1 MAAIDDPVAPAPA
14 GDGGAAPST
23 AGGHNGHAKGNGRAN
38 GHAHPAAHA
47 NGNGHATVAL
57 GGNGHA
63 VALAPADGARIT
75 PTVTPAAPKPAVLR
89 VLARVLGGEVLPS
102 AFALLLGIAATL
114 YVRGYSFGESNQT
127 VYLLGG
133 LRDSAPWLLR
143 NDWLVSRTTEYHVT
157 FGALTRA
164 LMKLGVLEGGFVVGY
179 VLLVL
184 LAHLA
189 WLKLVRRLGGTHV
202 TYLVSVLL
210 YYLSN
215 GGIALGATEMFQDAA
230 FLPSNVANVAMLWGI
245 YLWVTGRLGRS
256 ALVLG
261 IAGAFHLNH
270 AVMATGLWAA
280 LSAWRWAAPP
290 TRPALSGAARQDA
303 PGRARLLPLAAGL
316 GLILF
321 LSLPNLLPVL
331 SATRAGAA
339 REGLSF
345 SEYVDTFVRLRA
357 PHHFDPSSWPL
368 TLWLGFLWPIPLA
381 VLAVRSVPKTPERR
395 EACRVFAVFCAA
407 MAVSLVGAG
416 VWYVSEPLIQMCFYR
431 FSIFPKLLS
440 CIGAAYWLGKL
451 TLPARKQ
458 ARFGVSAAIVAAV
471 VLGAVVL
478 NSREVAP
485 LELLRVAT
493 RPVRA
498 LVFLSA
504 VTVLCGCTAV
514 GWLRRVRTPFYA
526 AGLLALAAQLSAAP
540 QWLGHEKLSPREE
553 NYLEMC
559 HWVRD
564 VNNTPVDAVFLVP
577 PQEEPFRYA
586 AQRAIVVNFKGVPPL
601 RGELPEWRDR
611 LKTVLGLDDLHSLPR
626 GMTAAAEAIEDRYDS
641 LPPSHLASVAR
652 RYNAR
657 YVLMS
662 RKHEVDPAAVVHSN
676 GSFQLCDVTRM

>member
-1 MAAIDDPVAPAPA
+1 VNGQAGVAA
-14 GDGGAAPST
+14 
-23 AGGHNGHAKGNGRAN
+23 
-38 GHAHPAAHA
+38 
-47 NGNGHATVAL
+47 

-63 VALAPADGARIT
+63 VGLPPAAAARIASAVS
-75 PTVTPAAPKPAVLR
+75 PSSRPAVLR
-89 VLARVLGGEVLPS
+89 VLGRVLGGEVLPS

-114 YVRGYSFGESNQT
+114 YVRGYNFGESNQT

-157 FGALTRA
+157 FAVLTRA
-164 LMKLGVLEGGFVVGY
+164 LMKLRVLEAGFVVGY
-179 VLLVL
+179 VALVL

-215 GGIALGATEMFQDAA
+215 GGIAPGATEMFQDAA
-230 FLPSNVANVAMLWGI
+230 FLPSNVANVAMLWGV
-245 YLWVTGRLGRS
+245 YLWVTGRLRRA
-256 ALVLG
+256 ALTLG
-261 IAGAFHLNH
+261 VAGAFHLNH
-270 AVMATGLWAA
+270 AVMAGGLWTA
-280 LSAWRWAAPP
+280 LSAWRWVAPP
-290 TRPALSGAARQDA
+290 RGRSWTGEVPARPK
-303 PGRARLLPLAAGL
+303 LLPLAAGL
-316 GLILF
+316 GLIVL
-321 LSLPNLLPVL
+321 LALPNLLPVL
-331 SATRAGAA
+331 SATRAEAA

-345 SEYVDTFVRLRA
+345 AEYVDTFVRLRA
-357 PHHFDPSSWPL
+357 PHHFDPRSWPL

-381 VLAVRSVPKTPERR
+381 VLAVRSVPRTAERT
-395 EACRVFAVFCAA
+395 EAARVFAIFCAA
-407 MAVSLVGAG
+407 IAVSLVGAG
-416 VWYVSEPLIQMCFYR
+416 FWYVSEPLIQMSFYR

-451 TLPARKQ
+451 TLPARSQ
-458 ARFGVSAAIVAAV
+458 ARFGIAAATVGAV

-478 NSREVAP
+478 NSIEVAP
-485 LELLRVAT
+485 LELLRGAT

-504 VTVLCGCTAV
+504 VTILCGCTAV

-540 QWLGHEKLSPREE
+540 RWLGHERLSPREE

-559 HWVRD
+559 RWARD
-564 VNNTPVDAVFLVP
+564 ANHTPVDAVFLVP
-577 PQEEPFRYA
+577 PDEEPFRYA

-611 LKTVLGLDDLHSLPR
+611 LKAVLDLDDLRRLPR
-626 GMTAAAEAIEDRYDS
+626 GMAAASEAIEQRYDS
-641 LPPSHLASVAR
+641 LPPSHLAAVAR

-657 YVLMS
+657 YVLLS
-662 RKHEVDPAAVVHSN
+662 RRHDVNQAAVVHAN